1 LHVQVHANVSI
12 LFADIVN
19 FTVLASQLS
28 AKDLVRTLNEL
39 YTKFDQDAQKLQCMR
54 IKFLGDC
61 YYCVSGMPV
70 NRPNHADM
78 CVVMGL
84 EMIKTIKQVR
94 LATGV
99 DVNMRI
105 GVHTGSVLCGV
116 LGLRKWQFD
125 IWSDDVTLANRM
137 ESAGVPGSDDP
148 MLEALGQPTYHI
160 LPDKASLLERTASI
174 YRNRRRTVDV
184 FGDDEHIGMGGR
196 APSRVS
202 LKAKVSKV
210 VEYWGAET
218 PFANFSKLSTQYEI
232 DEVFSV

>member
-1 LHVQVHANVSI
+1 M
-12 LFADIVN
+12 
-19 FTVLASQLS
+19 
-28 AKDLVRTLNEL
+28 TLEM
-39 YTKFDQDAQKLQCMR
+39 FQKLQCMR

-94 LATGV
+94 RATGV

-137 ESAGVPGSDDP
+137 ESAGVPGSG
-148 MLEALGQPTYHI
+148 LAL
-160 LPDKASLLERTASI
+160 SLDL
-174 YRNRRRTVDV
+174 
-184 FGDDEHIGMGGR
+184 
-196 APSRVS
+196 
-202 LKAKVSKV
+202 
-210 VEYWGAET
+210 
-218 PFANFSKLSTQYEI
+218 
-232 DEVFSV
+232 